1 MIQMRFGDTDALG
14 HVNNA
19 SFAAYTEV
27 ARLDF
32 ALCLGDAVSSL
43 ILANLTIDYR
53 RQLSWGE
60 SVHVDTWL
68 ERLGRT
74 SFAVGQSVF
83 GNGKLTA
90 DVKSVVVY
98 FDYAG
103 GRPRELTPEMRE
115 QLGAYWL
122 TESAAPRSGVS
133 DGF

>member
-1 MIQMRFGDTDALG
+1 MRFGDTDALG

-32 ALCLGDAVSSL
+32 ARCLGAAVSSL
-43 ILANLTIDYR
+43 ILVNLTIDYR

-68 ERLGRT
+68 ERVGRT
-74 SFAVGQSVF
+74 SFTVGQSVF
-83 GNGKLTA
+83 GNDILTA

-98 FDYAG
+98 LDFAS

-115 QLGAYWL
+115 QLEAYSR
-122 TESAAPRSGVS
+122 T
-133 DGF
+133 